1 MRLYQFMFMLNEEE
15 KAMTKNDVMKAC
27 GSIERMMESRSGNLE
42 KPLTSHS
49 ELNEVFTNFS
59 KCCYGKT
66 ITTICQN
73 VAEFYRK
80 YKFDVQPEGIGWKI
94 TCPLKFEE

>member
-1 MRLYQFMFMLNEEE
+1 MNKQ
-15 KAMTKNDVMKAC
+15 DVMRAAH
-27 GSIERMMESRSGNLE
+27 SLERMMESRTGKLE

-49 ELNEVFTNFS
+49 ELNEVYDSFS

-73 VAEFYRK
+73 VAKFYRK
-80 YKFDVQPEGIGWKI
+80 YKFNVQANGIGWEI
-94 TCPLKFEE
+94 SCPLKFEE

>member
-1 MRLYQFMFMLNEEE
+1 MNKQ
-15 KAMTKNDVMKAC
+15 DVINA
-27 GSIERMMESRSGNLE
+27 GQSIERMMESRSGHLE

-49 ELNEVFTNFS
+49 ELDEVYTSFS
-59 KCCYGKT
+59 RCCYGQT

-80 YKFDVQPEGIGWKI
+80 YKFNVQPEGIGWKI
-94 TCPLKFEE
+94 TCPIKFKEV

>member
-1 MRLYQFMFMLNEEE
+1 MNRQ
-15 KAMTKNDVMKAC
+15 DVIRA
-27 GSIERMMESRSGNLE
+27 GQSIERMMESRSGNLE
-42 KPLTSHS
+42 KPSTSHY
-49 ELNEVFTNFS
+49 ELNEVFENFS

-80 YKFDVQPEGIGWKI
+80 YKFNVQPEGIGWKI
-94 TCPLKFEE
+94 TCPIKFEE